1 MSNFYTE
8 DYLEHHGV
16 LGMRWGVRRYQKK
29 DGSLTVSGKQH
40 KDFLYANTTSKRI
53 TINKDGSSTVPK
65 GFAFNRVGQESK
77 DVNQTGAL
85 YVSYGKKDTVRYLQD
100 LGPTRVNKQL
110 KADRKYIQHI
120 SVKEPL
126 KLASEEQT
134 INILL
139 KNLATNDDIRNA
151 YNNSPAYL
159 QNDDNLSKSDARRL
173 YNNQKSIQSQRTAYA
188 LCTFLAAP
196 FFKKEAVNI
205 YDQFRKS
212 GYDAIPDMTDRMT
225 GVSETAML
233 ILNPEKVDVT
243 SSIKINKE
251 IMKDGEEYI
260 KQFSTLKRSEI
271 LGED

>member
-77 DVNQTGAL
+77 DVNQTGVL

-134 INILL
+134 SNILL

-225 GVSETAML
+225 GVSETAMI

-260 KQFSTLKRSEI
+260 KQFPTLKRSEI